1 MAVCFQKLLSSLEF
15 VNRID
20 AELYR
25 PDLIRS
31 YQCLI
36 SSTLTLHKMRYL
48 CLIRSGTTPPD
59 REDGLTEGAILFK
72 TTDVRNKV
80 ISPTGDFYRIPFSI
94 HSRML
99 KTRIQNGDVLLNIVG
114 ATLDVIGRSAFIADL
129 HGQEA
134 NITQAMVFLRGKRVD
149 VSPGYLFAY
158 LNTEYA
164 KDQIRRYARPT
175 GQYNLNLHEVG
186 EIVVPLSDRG
196 TQNRIEELV
205 YKSAELQ
212 ESSVAKYA
220 QAQSLLESELGLDR
234 LSFDKPVSYAA
245 RFSEVALSQAISA
258 NRIDAQC
265 FSPAALQYEQ
275 ALSRLPNVQ
284 PLRFLTAA
292 MVKGTQQEESPDGTI
307 PYVSIKHIQ
316 NNEIVAEGKSRRFK
330 GMPVAKQGD
339 LLLAITGAT
348 IGKVGIVSRYEELT
362 FSGDMLAITANGS
375 IDPHYLLA
383 FLSHRIGQVQLQ
395 RWITGSTNGH
405 LSPHDVGRILIPRL
419 DEKLEQR
426 IASLIKESI
435 DKTHESERLLEQA
448 KHRVEA
454 LIEEAIAA

>member
-1 MAVCFQKLLSSLEF
+1 MAVWTLTSVSDIEDD
-15 VNRID
+15 VRID
-20 AELYR
+20 AEYYHPENKLLAR
-25 PDLIRS
+25 ELDLFHTVPLGSFAFITDGQHGYFKLDPNSEIR
-31 YQCLI
+31 QITAKHIEEGLI
-36 SSTLTLHKMRYL
+36 NKNDADRLSEETHSKNTRSSL
-48 CLIRSGTTPPD
+48 CENDLLITTAGT
-59 REDGLTEGAILFK
+59 
-72 TTDVRNKV
+72 
-80 ISPTGDFYRIPFSI
+80 
-94 HSRML
+94 
-99 KTRIQNGDVLLNIVG
+99 
-114 ATLDVIGRSAFIADL
+114 IGRIGFVTKDIPP
-129 HGQEA
+129 A
-134 NITQAMVFLRGKRVD
+134 NIDQDLARVAIRNGSIKPLFLWV
-149 VSPGYLFAY
+149 YLQTRFGQF
-158 LNTEYA
+158 
-164 KDQIRRYARPT
+164 QINRFTT
-175 GQYNLNLHEVG
+175 GQVQQHLSLAKSRKLRVPEVDWQDD
-186 EIVVPLSDRG
+186 IVQL
-196 TQNRIEELV
+196 
-205 YKSAELQ
+205 AEL
-212 ESSVAKYA
+212 SINKRFFAKNAYQ
-220 QAQSLLESELGLDR
+220 QAQSLLESELGLDK

-245 RFSEVALSQAISA
+245 RFSEVALSQAILA

-265 FSPAALQYEQ
+265 FSPTALQYEQ
-275 ALSRLPNVQ
+275 ALSKLPNVQ

-292 MVKGTQQEESPDGTI
+292 MVKGTQQEESPEGTI